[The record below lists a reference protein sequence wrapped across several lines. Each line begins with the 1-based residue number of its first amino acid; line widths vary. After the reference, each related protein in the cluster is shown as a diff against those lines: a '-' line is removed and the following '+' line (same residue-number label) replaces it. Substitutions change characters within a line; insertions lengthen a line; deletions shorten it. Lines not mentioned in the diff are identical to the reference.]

1 MGVRF
6 GLAGPQ
12 AVECL
17 RSRQDR
23 CGSMEADVIQ
33 LLPEKT
39 EGCGTVLGSSLS
51 QDGMLGRDGA
61 LVSGP

>member
-1 MGVRF
+1 MGVWRLTSF
-6 GLAGPQ
+6 
-12 AVECL
+12 
-17 RSRQDR
+17 
-23 CGSMEADVIQ
+23 Q

-39 EGCGTVLGSSLS
+39 EGCGAVSGSPLS